1 MTGLC
6 PIHNLIILIIPK
18 QGIEMQFFPQTG
30 CSDSQYSVKMGTSL
44 SLSCYIQLPQPPP
57 PPPPPP
63 FRRSRKSKMVKTATI
78 SIFVCLE
85 LVEIF
90 RLKIA
95 KFLFFCIVFSNS

>member
-44 SLSCYIQLPQPPP
+44 SLSCYIQLPPPP
-57 PPPPPP
+57 PP
-63 FRRSRKSKMVKTATI
+63 
-78 SIFVCLE
+78 L
-85 LVEIF
+85 LVGDQESQ
-90 RLKIA
+90 K
-95 KFLFFCIVFSNS
+95 

>member
-44 SLSCYIQLPQPPP
+44 SLSCYIQLPPPP
-57 PPPPPP
+57 PG
-63 FRRSRKSKMVKTATI
+63 RRSRKSKMVKTATI

-85 LVEIF
+85 LVEKF
-90 RLKIA
+90 RLKIPN
-95 KFLFFCIVFSNS
+95 FLFFFNVFSNS

>member
-44 SLSCYIQLPQPPP
+44 SLSCYIQLPPPP
-57 PPPPPP
+57 PG
-63 FRRSRKSKMVKTATI
+63 RRSRKSKMVKTATI

-85 LVEIF
+85 LVDKF
-90 RLKIA
+90 RLKIP

>member
-6 PIHNLIILIIPK
+6 PIHNLMILIIPK

-44 SLSCYIQLPQPPP
+44 SLSCYIQLPPPP
-57 PPPPPP
+57 G
-63 FRRSRKSKMVKTATI
+63 RRSRKSKMVKTATI

-85 LVEIF
+85 LVEKF
-90 RLKIA
+90 RLKIP

>member
-18 QGIEMQFFPQTG
+18 QGIEMQFFLQTG

-44 SLSCYIQLPQPPP
+44 SLSCYIQLPPPP
-57 PPPPPP
+57 PPPPGQ
-63 FRRSRKSKMVKTATI
+63 RSRKSKMVKTATI

-85 LVEIF
+85 LVEKF
-90 RLKIA
+90 RLKIP
-95 KFLFFCIVFSNS
+95 KFLFFCVVFSNS